1 MDRSKVTRTAIAG
14 LAAGALIGTACSAT
28 PDAVATRKQQ
38 GTTQPTQ
45 VPGTVPAPLV
55 SIEGAAEDIIDVVP
69 NADWKQVRNDVDGV
83 VRDWR
88 TYRTTAVEDGA
99 PDALVASFETA
110 LGQLRNASSSHH
122 AQETMQASNDLSAA
136 TVELYGLY
144 NPAVP
149 IDIGWLD
156 VIGRQVVLDVSAND
170 LTAARQTVREM
181 QTTWDQVRQS
191 IVDHSGSDVAAQM
204 DATIASLNKAVTDQ
218 DGEALVVQAKVELE
232 VVDAMEGLF

>member
-1 MDRSKVTRTAIAG
+1 MERSKVT
-14 LAAGALIGTACSAT
+14 LAALAAVALIGGACNAT
-28 PDAVATRKQQ
+28 SDAVAPRAQQ
-38 GTTQPTQ
+38 ATTQPTQ
-45 VPGTVPAPLV
+45 VAGTVPASLE

-69 NADWKQVRNDVDGV
+69 NADWKQVRSDVDGV
-83 VRDWR
+83 LRDWR
-88 TYRTTAVEDGA
+88 TYRGTAVDDGA

-110 LGQLRNASSSHH
+110 LEQLRNASGARQ

-156 VIGRQVVLDVSAND
+156 VIGRQVVLDASAND
-170 LTAARQTVREM
+170 LSAAGQTVGEM

-191 IVDHSGSDVAAQM
+191 VIDHNGSDVAAQM
-204 DATIASLNKAVTDQ
+204 DATMVSLTKALTDQ
-218 DGEALVVQAKVELE
+218 DGEALTVQAKIELE

>member
-1 MDRSKVTRTAIAG
+1 MEKSKVTLSA
-14 LAAGALIGTACSAT
+14 LAAVALIGSACNAT
-28 PDAVATRKQQ
+28 SDAVVPRGQQ
-38 GTTQPTQ
+38 AITQPTQ
-45 VPGTVPAPLV
+45 VAGTVPAPLE

-69 NADWKQVRNDVDGV
+69 NADWKKVRSDVDGV
-83 VRDWR
+83 FRDWR
-88 TYRTTAVEDGA
+88 TYRATAVDDGA
-99 PDALVASFETA
+99 PDALLASFEAA
-110 LGQLRNASSSHH
+110 LDQLRNASGSRQ

-136 TVELYGLY
+136 TAELYGLY

-170 LTAARQTVREM
+170 LTAAGRTVREM

-191 IVDHSGSDVAAQM
+191 VIDHNGSDIAAQM
-204 DATIASLNKAVTDQ
+204 DATMVSLDKALTDQ
-218 DGEALVVQAKVELE
+218 DGEALTVQAKIELE